1 MWEVKFIERH
11 NIVELQGEVND
22 ACAFGWEPIGI
33 TGTRVMMRRQTVT
46 PIELNEA
53 FGMSAEVCH

>member
-1 MWEVKFIERH
+1 MWEVKFVERH
-11 NIVELQGEVND
+11 YMVDLTTEVNE
-22 ACAFGWEPIGI
+22 ACSLGWEPIGI
-33 TGTRVMMRRQTVT
+33 TGTRVMMRRQTVA